1 MAILFIMY
9 FKVTFFADFRKNN
22 KDIFVQCLSEEVETN
37 LFWFKH
43 DKIKF
48 DFAFDILYIFTVSAL
63 SYKGTDS
70 DTNLTP
76 L

>member
-9 FKVTFFADFRKNN
+9 FKVTFLPISERIIRIF
-22 KDIFVQCLSEEVETN
+22 FVQCLSAEVETN

-43 DKIKF
+43 DQIKF